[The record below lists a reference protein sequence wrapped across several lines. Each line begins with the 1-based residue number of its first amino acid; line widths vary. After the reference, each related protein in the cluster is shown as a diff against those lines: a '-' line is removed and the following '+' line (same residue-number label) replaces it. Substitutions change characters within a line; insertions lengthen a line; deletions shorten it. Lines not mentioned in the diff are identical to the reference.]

1 MLRRRAFAEIHF
13 RYALDFGAR
22 PPFARI
28 VCCGLI
34 GCRMRRATSVKRGAR
49 GGHYGRRIICLS
61 VILFGDHRPD

>member
-13 RYALDFGAR
+13 RYALACGAR

-49 GGHYGRRIICLS
+49 VAIMGGVSFAFL
-61 VILFGDHRPD
+61 

>member
-1 MLRRRAFAEIHF
+1 MLRRRALLKFIF
-13 RYALDFGAR
+13 DTLWTCGAR
-22 PPFARI
+22 AQFASI

-34 GCRMRRATSVKRGAR
+34 GCRMRRATSVKRGK

>member
-1 MLRRRAFAEIHF
+1 MLKFIF
-13 RYALDFGAR
+13 DTLWTCGAR

-49 GGHYGRRIICLS
+49 GPS
-61 VILFGDHRPD
+61 